1 MDVFNELIKREPN
14 LLSRPLEELV
24 PISFIG
30 QAAVAAYRVMV
41 KRLPDL
47 PMSEEQKKRT
57 LKDGQDAGI
66 NLLAIEGRIGELL
79 PSLEEMKTK
88 EVRVK
93 AQKGER
99 SLPQETTR
107 LQAHKARIIANNPGV
122 VNEVIAE
129 AEENEDIPTKTAV
142 LNKVNKKREKERKA
156 DAEKRGRKI
165 QESLSVT
172 AQDLQMRMMQV
183 LTLVPPK
190 VPKGL
195 SDHDYSVLCALAE
208 TIITRLEKY
217 CGKEN

>member
-93 AQKGER
+93 AAKGER

>member
-88 EVRVK
+88 EVRAK
-93 AQKGER
+93 SAKGER

-208 TIITRLEKY
+208 TIITR
-217 CGKEN
+217 